1 MQELTEQLH
10 SSESTIRRD
19 LNTLDAQGRLIKI
32 HGGAMA
38 AGGEY
43 RTQDA
48 AFSLREDQN
57 RAEKLRIAQYAA
69 SLIRAHDFVYLD
81 AGTSTALMID
91 FITAQQATFVTDAPT
106 HAKRLVQRGFTTY
119 VLGGELKLTTEALVG
134 VDTVNALQKY
144 NFTKGFFGTNAVNL
158 HTGLSTPDINEA
170 EVKAQALLRCRE
182 RYVLADPSKFHQI
195 SPVSFGK
202 FGDATI
208 LTTTLSA
215 PGYRSCKNIVEVDK
229 L

>member
-38 AGGEY
+38 VGGEY

-91 FITAQQATFVTDAPT
+91 FITAQQVTFVTDAPT
-106 HAKRLVQRGFTTY
+106 PNGWFS
-119 VLGGELKLTTEALVG
+119 G
-134 VDTVNALQKY
+134 D
-144 NFTKGFFGTNAVNL
+144 
-158 HTGLSTPDINEA
+158 
-170 EVKAQALLRCRE
+170 
-182 RYVLADPSKFHQI
+182 
-195 SPVSFGK
+195 SPP
-202 FGDATI
+202 TC
-208 LTTTLSA
+208 SA
-215 PGYRSCKNIVEVDK
+215 ASSSSPPRRWSVWIR
-229 L
+229 